1 MVKGIQKAHESTKAR
16 TKNAVARA
24 PLAPLTDRLVTDV
37 PSRTCLF
44 PPTPGKRRYDPF
56 ARLAYR
62 FTPPSHRFVPSAARI
77 PRQQS

>member
-44 PPTPGKRRYDPF
+44 PPTPGKR
-56 ARLAYR
+56 
-62 FTPPSHRFVPSAARI
+62 
-77 PRQQS
+77 